1 MIVPEKI
8 IYLDHNATTPL
19 DPAVLEE
26 MLPFLTTYYGNPSSA
41 YRFGAQVR
49 SAIDLARERVAML
62 LGCEPGEII
71 FTSCG
76 TESNNTAI
84 RSALQLDPKR
94 QHIVT
99 TAVEHSA
106 ILRLCGELAKRGS
119 TVTYVPVDSD
129 GNLDLDELERAV
141 TSETAIISAMW
152 ANNESGVLFPIE
164 KIAEIARRKRVI
176 FHCDAVQAAGKL
188 PISLRHSTINFLSL
202 SAHKLYG
209 PKGVGALYLSR
220 RAPFR
225 PLLFGGSQENGRR
238 AGTENVASIVGFGKA
253 AERAVEA
260 LRTEPD
266 RIRQMRDQFE
276 AAIIAAIPDVTV
288 NGNLK
293 ERLPNTSSLTFDGIQ
308 SGAALMMLDQSNLC
322 CSAGSACHTGSL
334 QASHVLRAMG
344 LSEERARGSLRFS
357 FGRFNTATEVGKAIA
372 IVTATIAKMRRLNAL
387 SSNLP
392 ERKPVPAL

>member
-152 ANNESGVLFPIE
+152 ANNESGVFFPIE

-276 AAIIAAIPDVTV
+276 AAIIAAIPDGTV

-308 SGAALMMLDQSNLC
+308 SGAALMMLDQSSLC

-334 QASHVLRAMG
+334 QSSHVLRAMG

-357 FGRFNTATEVGKAIA
+357 FGRFNTATEVAKAIA
-372 IVTATIAKMRRLNAL
+372 IVTATVAKMRRLNAP